1 MKSAILDVQKRLPSL
16 MADIASLDKG
26 PIIHEE
32 DVIALESA
40 MDDIEERL
48 PKLTSFLIPG
58 DTPAGACLD
67 HARTVVRRAERRFCE
82 LAEHE
87 DGHGTDRRLL
97 NRLSDYA
104 FLLMRLEET
113 NV

>member
-1 MKSAILDVQKRLPSL
+1 
-16 MADIASLDKG
+16 
-26 PIIHEE
+26 
-32 DVIALESA
+32 

-58 DTPAGACLD
+58 GSPAGACLD

-87 DGHGTDRRLL
+87 DVHGTDRRFL